1 MSAEAVETWLKSRK
15 YAQIDGKRLK
25 PLPHRALKGMPMA
38 VQRGQAEVFFLL
50 ADDGKQWIIKKFHQ
64 GRCPEESY
72 LKSVS
77 RMLPKHKGFR
87 SGINR
92 RVLTAKH
99 LKKISGCYYSRNLL
113 QWLDGSILMPR
124 IKGMDWAAVAD
135 EIRDGDRQLEYEQR
149 LLLCRN
155 LSELVCLLENNQ
167 CAHRD
172 LSSGNTFII
181 PDTWEV
187 ALIDFDCFYPPSL
200 SMPKST
206 TCGTEGY
213 IPKFVWHNGTPS
225 LNVTWCHYAD
235 RFSLALLNTEFLVLD
250 KGTSLRADGGMFD
263 QDELRA
269 RSGKIIR
276 HTVKKLKSEYPEAA
290 SLFRAAINSRSY
302 VDCPSPQDWIAFC
315 DSYCATKQ
323 PLLRRLEEITPT
335 YFYRQLQ
342 QRKRVEPT
350 WSAPRLDDLP
360 KDPIRLWQKQRQIV
374 SLPLDPWRP

>member
-1 MSAEAVETWLKSRK
+1 MSAESVETWLKSRK

-50 ADDGKQWIIKKFHQ
+50 SDNGKQWIIKKFHQ
-64 GRCPEESY
+64 GRCPNKSY
-72 LKSVS
+72 LKSVN

-92 RVLTAKH
+92 RVLTEKH
-99 LKKISGCYYSRNLL
+99 LKKIHGCYYNRNLQ

-124 IKGMDWAAVAD
+124 IKGMDWAALAD
-135 EIRDGDRQLEYEQR
+135 EIRDGDRQLENEQR

-155 LSELVCLLENNQ
+155 LSELVCLLESNQ

-187 ALIDFDCFYPPSL
+187 ALIDFDCFYHPSL

-213 IPKFVWHNGTPS
+213 IPKFVWHYGTPS

-250 KGTSLRADGGMFD
+250 KGTSLTADGGMFD

-290 SLFRAAINSRSY
+290 SLFQVAINSRSY
-302 VDCPSPQDWIAFC
+302 KDCPSPQDWIAFC
-315 DSYCATKQ
+315 DSICATKQ
-323 PLLRRLEEITPT
+323 PLLRILEEITPT

-342 QRKRVEPT
+342 QRKRVGPT
-350 WSAPRLDDLP
+350 WSAPRLDDLL
-360 KDPIRLWQKQRQIV
+360 KDPIRLRQKPRQIV
-374 SLPLDPWRP
+374 SLPPDPWRP